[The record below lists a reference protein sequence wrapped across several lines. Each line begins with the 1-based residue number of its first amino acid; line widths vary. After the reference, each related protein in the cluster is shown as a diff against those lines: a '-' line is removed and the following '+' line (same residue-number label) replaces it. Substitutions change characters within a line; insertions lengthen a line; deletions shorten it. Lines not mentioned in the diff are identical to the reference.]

1 MRAAATPAAAQCAP
15 SLWHSPRRMEAPVRK
30 PQARRSNR
38 LRGLAGPALVASAAR
53 ARLRKRPRASRQCG
67 EQEASWHAP
76 YAAPVKLAQGRSTQ
90 RFAVGDARAKEHLQK
105 EGYVV
110 LADVLAPNEVEEAT
124 DRFWSYL
131 TASSAG
137 AVQRESPLTWQ
148 SHLWPGQ
155 DYNGLIN
162 SGGIGQSDFM
172 WYVRS
177 KPKVVAA
184 FADVWDVDKEDLI
197 VSFDGCCAFRP
208 PSIDP
213 RWRTRAGWFHTD
225 QNGRTT
231 GSDFVCA
238 QGLVALTDGDEAT
251 GGLAVLP
258 GSHRSHEAIF
268 QRYPLERENDFFI
281 LPRSDELL
289 SEAHHLKP
297 HIVKVKAGDLVL
309 WDSRLI
315 HCNVPAFH
323 RFDEMPLDV
332 ALEDR
337 GLQAAKKA
345 LLLELTSVADAAW
358 MWALHEATFDEMLVS
373 WGLSSAS
380 LRDAVSRQCAAW
392 AKQLSE
398 ELYSDAAPRLSR
410 LVAYVCA
417 TPRGST
423 PEGLLR
429 LRQAAV
435 LLGATTSHWPDRCAI
450 TDAPV
455 HRAGLVD
462 FGSLDPLAFRLIGC
476 AASSREEALAE
487 LTDVLRNLQGRAEPE
502 QAQRLSALADQLC

>member
-1 MRAAATPAAAQCAP
+1 M
-15 SLWHSPRRMEAPVRK
+15 
-30 PQARRSNR
+30 NR
-38 LRGLAGPALVASAAR
+38 G
-53 ARLRKRPRASRQCG
+53 
-67 EQEASWHAP
+67 
-76 YAAPVKLAQGRSTQ
+76 
-90 RFAVGDARAKEHLQK
+90 
-105 EGYVV
+105 
-110 LADVLAPNEVEEAT
+110 
-124 DRFWSYL
+124 
-131 TASSAG
+131 
-137 AVQRESPLTWQ
+137 
-148 SHLWPGQ
+148 HLWPGQ

-177 KPKVVAA
+177 NPKVIAA

-258 GSHRSHEAIF
+258 GTHRSHEAIF

-289 SEAHHLKP
+289 SEAHHSKP

-323 RFDEMPLDV
+323 RFDEMPLDA

-337 GLQAAKKA
+337 GLRAAKKA
-345 LLLELTSVADAAW
+345 LLPELTSVADAAW
-358 MWALHEATFDEMLVS
+358 MWALHEAAFDEMLVS

-380 LRDAVSRQCAAW
+380 LRDDVSRQCAAW

-398 ELYSDAAPRLSR
+398 ELYSDSTPRLSR
-410 LVAYVCA
+410 LVAC
-417 TPRGST
+417 PG
-423 PEGLLR
+423 
-429 LRQAAV
+429 QNM
-435 LLGATTSHWPDRCAI
+435 
-450 TDAPV
+450 
-455 HRAGLVD
+455 
-462 FGSLDPLAFRLIGC
+462 
-476 AASSREEALAE
+476 
-487 LTDVLRNLQGRAEPE
+487 LTL
-502 QAQRLSALADQLC
+502 